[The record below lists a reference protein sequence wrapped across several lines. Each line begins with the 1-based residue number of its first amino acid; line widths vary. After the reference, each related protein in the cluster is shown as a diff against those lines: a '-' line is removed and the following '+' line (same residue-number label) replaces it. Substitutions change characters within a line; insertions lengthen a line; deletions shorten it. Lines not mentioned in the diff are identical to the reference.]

1 MNKFKKT
8 LYFFSLVLL
17 SAGFS
22 TTLFSMS
29 TKDARAQIDA
39 IVKDGAWGVA
49 AVSADGKKT
58 WTIDYKT
65 LTYSGNSVE
74 FWMLVTDQPLGK
86 VVIDCSRQKYRLSHF
101 QIVLF
106 ESGLKTL
113 VDDGSF
119 PEGSVFSVIHKKLCG
134 RLVPALGVIVKYL
147 SSTDTTTFYWVP
159 SFAYR
164 VARSVTIPVYIE
176 SPAGAPP
183 GEISAGSTF
192 AKWEFDC
199 VESRGRIGSVGP
211 WGKVPDIG
219 ETEEWQS
226 YGEGTVGSLVRAKLC
241 SDPTIVL
248 RQTDLRPSESANAG
262 RPLEA
267 VEKVKAKCVELGFKA
282 GTERFGECVLTLS
295 K

>member
-1 MNKFKKT
+1 MNKAERT
-8 LYFFSLVLL
+8 VYFFAFIMLFS
-17 SAGFS
+17 GFS
-22 TTLFSMS
+22 VKAFSMS
-29 TKDARAQIDA
+29 TKEARAQIDA
-39 IVKDGAWGVA
+39 IVKDGAWGVV
-49 AVSADGKKT
+49 AVSVDEKKT
-58 WTIDYKT
+58 WAIDYKT

-74 FWMLVTDQPLGK
+74 FWMLQTDQPLGK
-86 VVIDCSRQKYRLSHF
+86 MVIDCSRQKYRLSFF
-101 QIVLF
+101 QVVFF

-147 SSTDTTTFYWVP
+147 SSTDTVTFYWVP

-164 VARSVTIPVYIE
+164 VARSVTIPFYNE
-176 SPAGAPP
+176 SPSSAPP
-183 GEISAGSTF
+183 GEISASSNF

-199 VESRGRIGSVGP
+199 VESRGRVGSDGP
-211 WGKVPDIG
+211 WGQVPDIG
-219 ETEEWQS
+219 ETEEWVS
-226 YGEGTVGSLVRAKLC
+226 YGEGSVGSVMRAKLC
-241 SDPTIVL
+241 SDPNIVL

-262 RPLEA
+262 SPFEA
-267 VEKVKAKCVELGFKA
+267 IEKVKAKCVELGFKA